1 MKKQLLCAAALVS
14 LAGTAN
20 ADDGFLGYQNGF
32 ADINVNY
39 LDWSH
44 RTETKSEYTSRKKDF
59 AYIELE
65 GGANFNWGELYGFFD
80 VENPFHKRRTESGR
94 NQRYT
99 IKTTGRFYL
108 GDSGFN
114 VYGHVYGTWSLPGA
128 KYGGNFHE
136 VNTLY
141 GLGYNTAF
149 GDLWFKP
156 FIAMHYVD
164 QSFYSGN
171 NGYVVGWVA
180 GYGFK
185 MFEENFMITNWH
197 EMEFARHKRYGSGNG
212 GRDGVNGAL
221 AFWWNATP
229 NLAAGVQYRY
239 ADNKLGEDFYQDAI
253 IYTLKYTF

>member
-1 MKKQLLCAAALVS
+1 MKTTLLCAAALVS

-20 ADDGFLGYQNGF
+20 AENFLGYQNGF

-39 LDWSH
+39 LDWSRH
-44 RTETKSEYTSRKKDF
+44 TENKSKNTTHKEDF
-59 AYIELE
+59 AYFELE

-80 VENPFHKRRTESGR
+80 VENPFNKQHEDPGK

-99 IKTTGRFYL
+99 LKTTARVYIA
-108 GDSGFN
+108 DTGFN
-114 VYGHVYGTWSLPGA
+114 LYGHVYGTWSLPGD
-128 KYGGNFHE
+128 KHGGNFHE

-141 GLGYNTAF
+141 GIGYNTSI

-156 FIAMHYVD
+156 FVALHYVD
-164 QSFYSGN
+164 QTYYSGN

-180 GYGFK
+180 GYNFK
-185 MFEENFMITNWH
+185 MFQEDFMITNWH
-197 EMEFARHKRYGSGNG
+197 EMEFARHERYGNG

-239 ADNKLGEDFYQDAI
+239 ADNKLGDDFYQDAI
-253 IYTLKYTF
+253 IYTLKYNF